1 MMWYQF
7 EKEQVQ
13 NGLVDEMIS
22 GRSQQELA
30 GIKSGANQEY
40 RQEILEK
47 WEEQTAQAGQEP
59 T

>member
-7 EKEQVQ
+7 EGEQVQ

-47 WEEQTAQAGQEP
+47 
-59 T
+59 